1 MLQCEYCSKKLYDIN
16 PHKWTE
22 YNIKQH
28 KKYCKLKPI
37 AKSKFS
43 IDNFFAAKR
52 KIVEDTVELI
62 DSASSSSSQQSVSPS
77 GSNFPPVLLSSQP
90 STFEGRSNSPF
101 FSPAKKPF
109 TSEALNLVL
118 SRCPGYAVNINMKLQ
133 VKNFEST
140 VESTYKKL
148 EGIFKIV

>member
-43 IDNFFAAKR
+43 IDNFFGKYPLNV
-52 KIVEDTVELI
+52 IN
-62 DSASSSSSQQSVSPS
+62 
-77 GSNFPPVLLSSQP
+77 NFIM
-90 STFEGRSNSPF
+90 
-101 FSPAKKPF
+101 
-109 TSEALNLVL
+109 
-118 SRCPGYAVNINMKLQ
+118 IN
-133 VKNFEST
+133 
-140 VESTYKKL
+140 
-148 EGIFKIV
+148 